1 MTFPPTVSD
10 DVADAQLPGDA
21 ARDEVRPVHHDAPE
35 LNGLLKQIVGRLH
48 RTDDAVEPAVR
59 EMMNR
64 KHLQFIAGA
73 SVKINFVLI
82 GAVVLLVL
90 SNLYLGWYA
99 THPDRQYFA
108 ADNGRIFPMIPMSQ
122 PYRKAADVIQYAKD
136 NVTRSFTMDFLNWRQ
151 QLEDARPGYTRA
163 GFRSFLDALKQS
175 GVLDTVKEKRMNMS
189 ISAGTGVLTREGTES
204 GTYQWIVEL
213 PIEVRLEGQT
223 TRLPAQRFLT
233 TVRIERVPT
242 LDSIEGIGVGQLVT
256 TPL

>member
-1 MTFPPTVSD
+1 VTHRPIVANKIVDVHLSPDTVPD
-10 DVADAQLPGDA
+10 D
-21 ARDEVRPVHHDAPE
+21 ARASQHDAPE
-35 LNGLLKQIVGRLH
+35 LDAMLKQIGGRLH
-48 RTDDAVEPAVR
+48 HTNDAVEPAVR
-59 EMMNR
+59 EIMNR
-64 KHLQFIAGA
+64 KHLQFIAGG
-73 SVKINFVLI
+73 SVKLNFVLV
-82 GAVVLLVL
+82 GAVSLLVI
-90 SNLYLGWYA
+90 SNLYLGWHA

-122 PYRKAADVIQYAKD
+122 PYRKPSDVIQFAKD
-136 NVTRSFTMDFLNWRQ
+136 NVTRAFTMDFLNWRQ
-151 QLEDARPGYTRA
+151 QLEDVRPGYTRA
-163 GFRSFLDALKQS
+163 GFKSFLDALKQS

-189 ISAGTGVLTREGTES
+189 VSAGTGVLTKEGTEN

-233 TVRIERVPT
+233 TVRIERITT